1 MRNFKLIG
9 MALLAIVLCMNFV
22 SCSNDDKDIDV
33 NSLEGT
39 WGLIQESGT
48 EYDSKEGE
56 RIPYFIE
63 YDLNNP
69 TSDCSLFTFKNI
81 GNNTYTLDVF
91 EWWDN
96 NWDFVCTY
104 KGSLDKNI
112 FNITDGIDGSFS
124 VSPITIKEIS
134 SNRLIIQMT
143 DRDWNGDDEFDY
155 REWERTMT
163 FTRME

>member
-1 MRNFKLIG
+1 MNIKKTKNEIKVITMSEKERNSIYNQVVFSI
-9 MALLAIVLCMNFV
+9 ALNSISNVFNQDIHNNIDTIVFNGYI
-22 SCSNDDKDIDV
+22 KDIDSSTGQDI
-33 NSLEGT
+33 N
-39 WGLIQESGT
+39 
-48 EYDSKEGE
+48 
-56 RIPYFIE
+56 PYII
-63 YDLNNP
+63 
-69 TSDCSLFTFKNI
+69 S
-81 GNNTYTLDVF
+81 VM
-91 EWWDN
+91 
-96 NWDFVCTY
+96 V
-104 KGSLDKNI
+104 DKNI